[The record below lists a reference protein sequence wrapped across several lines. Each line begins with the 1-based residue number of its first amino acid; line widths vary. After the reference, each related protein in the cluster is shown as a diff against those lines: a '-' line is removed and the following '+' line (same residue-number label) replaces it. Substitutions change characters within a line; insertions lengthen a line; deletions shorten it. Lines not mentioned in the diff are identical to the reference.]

1 MRNLTAAILASL
13 ALLSPGGIGAVAQQQ
28 EQQRESAIV
37 NGHRIQPRADEFKG
51 NHSDVPPGQDKEVDS
66 LYQQVLR
73 DSAAPTGSSDVAD
86 PKPAPPNAPPK
97 PR

>member
-1 MRNLTAAILASL
+1 MRSLTAVILASL
-13 ALLSPGGIGAVAQQQ
+13 ALLSPGGIGAVAQQ
-28 EQQRESAIV
+28 QQRESAIV

-51 NHSDVPPGQDKEVDS
+51 DHPDVPPGQDKEVDS

-73 DSAAPTGSSDVAD
+73 DSAAPIGSSDVVD